1 MTAARTARP
10 FTYAPM
16 PDAERVLLGRVP
28 EEAAALI
35 PRLYNVGAAAQGAA
49 AAAALGLSGGSGDA
63 IRAEI
68 AREHGLFLFHHL
80 PMALGEARD
89 NEGLALLQTKDAPA
103 RVTSHLF
110 GPQAPD
116 VLSLGDLSPSE
127 LDALLAR
134 GETATARSLARVAA
148 LDPAWARAELPDL
161 TLVEAEATLADETAA
176 PARDAT
182 LLARVRDMP
191 LLAALVAGD
200 GPSLFARLLARVL
213 DLSACLGPSAPKA
226 LSGARPH
233 GIGFAQAAR
242 GMLVHRAHV
251 AEGRVVSYKML
262 APSRWTLTPG
272 GLLERMLDAIPAR
285 AEAGLIA
292 RLSLLAVNP
301 CVAVRLAGH
310 LEA

>member
-1 MTAARTARP
+1 MSAARRAQP

-16 PDAERVLLGRVP
+16 PDAERVLIGRAP

-35 PRLYNVGAAAQGAA
+35 PRLYNLGAAAQGAA
-49 AAAALGLSGGSGDA
+49 ASAALGLSGGSEDA

-89 NEGLALLQTKDAPA
+89 NEGLALLRAEDAATRLP
-103 RVTSHLF
+103 SHLF
-110 GPQAPD
+110 GPHAPAA
-116 VLSLGDLSPSE
+116 LSLNRLSPAE
-127 LDALLAR
+127 LDTFLAR
-134 GETATARSLARVAA
+134 GETATTHSLARIAA
-148 LDPAWARAELPDL
+148 FDPAWARVDLPEL
-161 TLVEAEATLADETAA
+161 TLPEAEAALADETAS

-182 LLARVRDMP
+182 LLSRVRGTP
-191 LLAALVAGD
+191 LLAALIARD

-213 DLSACLGPSAPKA
+213 DLCACLAPSSPAA

-242 GMLVHRAHV
+242 GMLVHRARV

-262 APSRWTLTPG
+262 APSRWTLAPG
-272 GLLERMLDAIPAR
+272 GLLERMLDAVPAR
-285 AEAGLIA
+285 TETGLIA

-301 CVAVRLAGH
+301 CVAVRLASH

>member
-35 PRLYNVGAAAQGAA
+35 PRLYNIGAAAQGAA

-80 PMALGEARD
+80 PLALGEARD
-89 NEGLALLQTKDAPA
+89 NEGLALLRSEDAAA
-103 RVTSHLF
+103 RLTRHLF
-110 GPQAPD
+110 GPHFPAA
-116 VLSLGDLSPSE
+116 LSLADLSPLQ
-127 LDALLAR
+127 LDTLLAR
-134 GETATARSLARVAA
+134 GETATTRTLARIADF
-148 LDPAWARAELPDL
+148 DPAWARADLPDL
-161 TLVEAEATLADETAA
+161 TLTDAEAAFADETIS

-182 LLARVRDMP
+182 LFSRVRSVP
-191 LLAALVAGD
+191 LLAALIARD
-200 GPSLFARLLARVL
+200 GPSLLSRLLARVL
-213 DLSACLGPSAPKA
+213 DLCACLTPPTPDA

>member
-10 FTYAPM
+10 FSYAPM
-16 PDAERVLLGRVP
+16 PDAERVLLGRAP

-35 PRLYNVGAAAQGAA
+35 PRLYNIGAAAQGAA
-49 AAAALGLSGGSGDA
+49 ASAALGLGGGNADA

-80 PMALGEARD
+80 PTAFGEPRD
-89 NEGLALLQTKDAPA
+89 SEGLAVLRTQDPARLPAYLFNGHAPA
-103 RVTSHLF
+103 
-110 GPQAPD
+110 D
-116 VLSLGDLSPSE
+116 LSLGE
-127 LDALLAR
+127 LDALLAQ
-134 GETATARSLARVAA
+134 GETLATRSLARVAA
-148 LDPAWARAELPDL
+148 LDPAWARADLPAL
-161 TLVEAEATLADETAA
+161 TLVEAEAAFADDTAS

-182 LLARVRDMP
+182 LLSRVRGAP
-191 LLAALVAGD
+191 LLANLIARD
-200 GPSLFARLLARVL
+200 GPSLFVRLLARVL
-213 DLSACLGPSAPKA
+213 DLCACLAPSTPDA

-242 GMLVHRAHV
+242 GTLVHRARV
-251 AEGRVVSYKML
+251 TEGRVVSYKML
-262 APSRWTLTPG
+262 APSRWTLAPG

-285 AEAGLIA
+285 VEAGLIA

-310 LEA
+310 PEA